1 MRIFISWITKSLIA
15 VAAALGLQAA
25 QAQGLLFTP
34 GSINFSN
41 TAAGSVS
48 AAQSVTV
55 EYQGPTPFILN
66 VSSVT
71 PPANSAFTVVD
82 SSCAAGP
89 YPQFTPCTISFTF
102 TAPAAAGPVTD
113 AFRFEVDNL
122 GTQSITLNGSSDGAT
137 PQSITFSST
146 PPSPAPVGGSY
157 DIAATGGESGEPV
170 VFSIDPSA
178 AAICSVTGNTVSF
191 LSVGT
196 CVVNANQAGNG
207 AYFAASQQQQSFAVT
222 AGPTANP
229 GTPTP
234 IPALGAW
241 GAALLSSLVA
251 VAMVLVQTR
260 RRVQPA

>member
-1 MRIFISWITKSLIA
+1 MKIFISWITKSLIA
-15 VAAALGLQAA
+15 VAAALGLQAV

-34 GSINFSN
+34 GSISFSN

-55 EYQGPTPFILN
+55 EYQGPMPFVLN

-71 PPANSAFTVVD
+71 PPANPAFTVVN

-89 YPQFTPCTISFTF
+89 YPQFTPCTITFTF

-113 AFRFEVDNL
+113 AFSFDVENL
-122 GTQSITLNGSSDGAT
+122 GTQSINLNGSSDGAM
-137 PQSITFSST
+137 PQSITFTST
-146 PPSPAPVGGSY
+146 PPSPALVGGSY

-170 VFSIDPSA
+170 VFSIDPSVA
-178 AAICSVTGNTVSF
+178 EMCSVTDSSVRF

-196 CVVNANQAGNG
+196 CVVHANQAGNRG
-207 AYFAASQQQQSFAVT
+207 YFAAPQQQQSFEVT

-234 IPALGAW
+234 VPALGVW
-241 GAALLSSLVA
+241 GAVLLSSLVA
-251 VAMVLVQTR
+251 VAMVLVQPR
-260 RRVQPA
+260 RRVQQP